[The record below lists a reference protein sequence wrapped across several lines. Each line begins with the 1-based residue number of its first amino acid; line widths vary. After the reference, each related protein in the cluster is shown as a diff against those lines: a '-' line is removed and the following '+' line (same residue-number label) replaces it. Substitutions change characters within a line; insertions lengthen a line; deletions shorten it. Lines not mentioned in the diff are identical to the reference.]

1 MILGLIIFNAV
12 PLGMEVSLPADDP
25 RHILVSSLSNTL
37 LTVFAA
43 EILLRVTVTGKRF
56 FSSAWHI
63 FDFVV
68 VVLALAPVMHQLT
81 VLRAMRILQAFRL
94 FSTVPSVRMVIDG
107 TLKASTGLAACLEMV
122 LLIYYIYAVMTV
134 HMFADAEHFGDL
146 WKALASLYLL
156 MTSKGTNTNVMQAV
170 AKEIP
175 LAWWII
181 SSFMLITS
189 FAVINLIISV
199 FSAAVNEQYADTRHQ
214 AHTERADEDLRML
227 LEGQRAIEEKIGNEL
242 GMLIQKIAVLELL
255 VLEGRQQKADPA
267 TED

>member
-1 MILGLIIFNAV
+1 M
-12 PLGMEVSLPADDP
+12 PLGVEVSLPADDP

-56 FSSAWHI
+56 FSSAWHM

-68 VVLALAPVMHQLT
+68 VVLSLAPVMHQLT
-81 VLRAMRILQAFRL
+81 VLRAMRILRAFRL
-94 FSTVPSVRMVIDG
+94 LSTVASVRMVIDG
-107 TLKASTGLAACLEMV
+107 TLKASTGLAACLAMV

-134 HMFADAEHFGDL
+134 HMFAGAGAEHFGDL

-156 MTSKGTNTNVMQAV
+156 MTSQGTNTDVMQAV

-175 LAWWII
+175 WAWWII
-181 SSFMLITS
+181 CSFVLITS

-242 GMLIQKIAVLELL
+242 GVLIQKIAVPELL
-255 VLEGRQQKADPA
+255 VLEGRQQKAGSGDGRLVNG
-267 TED
+267 